1 VTSFESGGRSDQP
14 LPVLC
19 WRCIEIRD
27 RCSRFG
33 GLDPT
38 GNRAADELSL
48 AEAHPASSR
57 NSLSMVSSCSRYGDR
72 HCRGGASTACL
83 SLTKQLDAYGALSG
97 ALAVILSFVA
107 EAKHVVLIH
116 GSWSRGEQLAPAR
129 AAFEER
135 GYTAHTPTLR
145 HHELPSH
152 EGAMKVA
159 SLSLRD
165 YTDDLV
171 AFVNSLDSP
180 PLLVGHSMGGL
191 VAQLVAARTRQAG
204 LVAACPGPAA
214 GTLGGTRTSLRMSL
228 PHLLRPRSW
237 TKSWRPPTFEQ
248 FRRWIAN
255 TQTEDIA
262 RKMYDGLVCES
273 GRYLWELLLAVPRL
287 SKATV
292 VDFAAV
298 TAPVLVMGAECDRI
312 VPAGVVRRTAAR
324 YQHGTWLEIMSSP
337 LTQRTRPVRRPRR
350 LAWAWQPA
358 PTTRPQSQRHDR

>member
-1 VTSFESGGRSDQP
+1 
-14 LPVLC
+14 
-19 WRCIEIRD
+19 
-27 RCSRFG
+27 
-33 GLDPT
+33 
-38 GNRAADELSL
+38 
-48 AEAHPASSR
+48 
-57 NSLSMVSSCSRYGDR
+57 
-72 HCRGGASTACL
+72 
-83 SLTKQLDAYGALSG
+83 
-97 ALAVILSFVA
+97 LAVILGFVA

-116 GSWSRGEQLAPAR
+116 GSWGRGEQLAQAR

-171 AFVNSLDSP
+171 ALVNSLDSP

-191 VAQLVAARTRQAG
+191 LAQLVAARTRQAG

-228 PHLLRPRSW
+228 PHVLRPRSW
-237 TKSWRPPTFEQ
+237 TKPWRPPTFEQ

-255 TQTEDIA
+255 TQTEDVA
-262 RKMYDGLVCES
+262 QEMYDGLVCEC

-312 VPAGVVRRTAAR
+312 VPAAVVRRTAAR
-324 YQHGTWLEIMSSP
+324 YQHGTAVEIPRSDHMVFSGAALPVTMSYIDDWMA
-337 LTQRTRPVRRPRR
+337 RNHV
-350 LAWAWQPA
+350 LAADA
-358 PTTRPQSQRHDR
+358 AN